1 MYSSHTPSYYAIDL
15 PSRNSNSLA
24 SALDLSKRDLFEVLQ
39 IVGGNTKLVKLFK
52 GELVPGKAEAY
63 HTFLVNTHELP
74 ISYIDKSTSKCC
86 RQRNKQLLSIGL
98 GMFDS
103 ENKNSRQVDQLYNY
117 TPEFLAERMS
127 LVLLR
132 VLQDQWRL
140 FYIQQRRMN
149 PQKIKS
155 LPQERDHGIVT
166 RIQVIQRK
174 QDEFLLV
181 LQPPARIVLVLLLLQ
196 QHSLLMI
203 RKKFGNRRQS
213 KCGVTGWRD

>member
-1 MYSSHTPSYYAIDL
+1 
-15 PSRNSNSLA
+15 
-24 SALDLSKRDLFEVLQ
+24 
-39 IVGGNTKLVKLFK
+39 
-52 GELVPGKAEAY
+52 
-63 HTFLVNTHELP
+63 
-74 ISYIDKSTSKCC
+74 
-86 RQRNKQLLSIGL
+86 
-98 GMFDS
+98 MFDS

-140 FYIQQRRMN
+140 FYIQQRRKN

-213 KCGVTGWRD
+213 KCGVTGWRDWKSTWSHHGMLWLKRGRTLSQKVICFWREFKLTLNIHIERFSLLTTYWHKGVKKIKTY